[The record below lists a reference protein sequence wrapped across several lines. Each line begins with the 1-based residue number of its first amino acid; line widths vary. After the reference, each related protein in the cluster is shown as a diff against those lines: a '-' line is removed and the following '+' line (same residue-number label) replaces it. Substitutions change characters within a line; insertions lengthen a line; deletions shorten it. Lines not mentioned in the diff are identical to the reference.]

1 MTQVLVYFTW
11 GEIYSLFPSASA
23 DYFGATHATSNYAV
37 LYTAKGV
44 ATAIGAL
51 GLGAFLYEQTGS
63 WATGFYISAVMA
75 LVAAVL
81 AFRLRATTAT
91 AKAKTAKIPVH
102 A

>member
-1 MTQVLVYFTW
+1 MS
-11 GEIYSLFPSASA
+11 G
-23 DYFGATHATSNYAV
+23 DYFGAAHATSNYAV

-51 GLGAFLYEQTGS
+51 GLGAFLYEKTGS

-81 AFRLRATTAT
+81 AYGLRASQAT
-91 AKAKTAKIPVH
+91 AKAKASKIPVP

>member
-1 MTQVLVYFTW
+1 M
-11 GEIYSLFPSASA
+11 
-23 DYFGATHATSNYAV
+23 

-51 GLGAFLYEQTGS
+51 GLGAFLYERTGS

-81 AFRLRATTAT
+81 AVGLRASQAT
-91 AKAKTAKIPVH
+91 AKAKSSKIPVP